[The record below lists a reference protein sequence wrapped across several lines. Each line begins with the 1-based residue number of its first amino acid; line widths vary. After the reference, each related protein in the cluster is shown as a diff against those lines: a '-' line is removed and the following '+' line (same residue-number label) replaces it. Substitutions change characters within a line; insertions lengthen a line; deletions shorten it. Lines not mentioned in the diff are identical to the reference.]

1 MDLTSSS
8 VKPNLSSDILER
20 MLFTLRLFTPENI
33 PVFASCITPVTYAI
47 WRLGLLFR
55 VADMNELR

>member
-1 MDLTSSS
+1 M
-8 VKPNLSSDILER
+8 
-20 MLFTLRLFTPENI
+20 FTLRLFTPENI